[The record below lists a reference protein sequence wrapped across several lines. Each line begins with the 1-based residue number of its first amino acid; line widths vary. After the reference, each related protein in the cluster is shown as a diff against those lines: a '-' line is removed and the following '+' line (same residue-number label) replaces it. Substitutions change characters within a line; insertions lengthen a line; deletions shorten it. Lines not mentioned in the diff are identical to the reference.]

1 MEDLDLIS
9 TPPNSAETAT
19 AVASLIVRRTRE
31 LASQIRALEVTAD
44 NYNSPEVKA
53 VIDNTSDAIEDIRER
68 GKTLIKAVLDATNTR
83 AIIHQIDQRLYTY
96 STKQDPDCAYSKLSA
111 LLKEKKDAIKA
122 FKLANAPAVPVRA
135 VALLIYAT
143 DRGAADL
150 AAKIKSGKLPG
161 VTGYAFA
168 PDEATEKKI
177 VKLMS
182 NNTNNN

>member
-1 MEDLDLIS
+1 MEELNIIS
-9 TPPNSAETAT
+9 VPPGSAQAAT

-31 LASQIRALEVTAD
+31 LAAQIRDLEVTAD

-53 VIDNTSDAIEDIRER
+53 VIEETAAAIEDIRER
-68 GKTLIKAVLDATNTR
+68 GKGLIKAVLDKTNTT
-83 AIIHQIDQRLYTY
+83 AIITQIDKRLYSY

-122 FKLANAPAVPVRA
+122 FKDADRPSVPVRA
-135 VALLIYAT
+135 VALVIYAT
-143 DRGAADL
+143 DQGAADL
-150 AAKIKSGKLPG
+150 AAKIKSGKVPG

-177 VKLMS
+177 VKLITQ
-182 NNTNNN
+182 N